1 VVDTSLAELECYLRA
16 RQAQIDQALER
27 YLPSQMERPR
37 QLPSA
42 MRYAVMGG
50 GKRLRPIL
58 CGASAEACGG
68 TLAEVMPT
76 ACALELIHAFSLV
89 HDDLPALDN
98 DTLRRGRP
106 TVWCAYNEAIAI
118 LAGDALFAM
127 AFQLIAKQAELLPAA
142 RVIRVLEL
150 ITQAAGVDGMVGG
163 QVEDLLSEGTEP
175 TPELLLYIH
184 SRKTGALIR
193 ASVLSGA
200 ILAGASAEQERALE
214 RYSTAIG
221 LAFQIVDDILNE
233 TSTPSALGKA
243 TQSDRARGKAT
254 YPRLFG
260 LDESRR
266 QAEAAVQ
273 EALQSLSIFD
283 QRADPLRWL
292 ARYVL
297 LRQH

>member
-1 VVDTSLAELECYLRA
+1 MDSTVAQLQDYLAPRL
-16 RQAQIDQALER
+16 AQIERALEGF
-27 YLPSQMERPR
+27 LPTQTERPR

-42 MRYAVMGG
+42 MRYAVLEG

-68 TLAEVMPT
+68 TLDQVMST

-98 DTLRRGRP
+98 DTLRRGKP
-106 TVWCAYNEAIAI
+106 TVWCAYGEAMAI
-118 LAGDALFAM
+118 LTGDALFAL
-127 AFQLIAKQAELLPAA
+127 AFERIAKQAERTPAE
-142 RVIRVLEL
+142 RVVQVLSL
-150 ITQAAGVDGMVGG
+150 ITQAVGVDGMVGG
-163 QVEDLLSEGTEP
+163 QVEDILSEGTEP
-175 TPELLLYIH
+175 TPEGLAYIH

-200 ILAGASAEQERALE
+200 ILAGATPDQVRALDT
-214 RYSTAIG
+214 YSTQIG

-233 TSTPSALGKA
+233 TGDPATLGKS
-243 TQSDRARGKAT
+243 TQSDRERGKAT

-260 LDESRR
+260 LDES
-266 QAEAAVQ
+266 QYHAELAVQ
-273 EALQSLSIFD
+273 SALESLAEFD

-292 ARYVL
+292 ANYTL
-297 LRQH
+297 LRRS